1 MAKPF
6 LKYVGGK
13 RLLVPE
19 LGPVIGHKLGETKG
33 CYIEPFLGGGAMALY
48 LGPHDMVLV
57 DGSKRLIA
65 MYQTIQRCDPAA
77 IRKMLDDLGKCINED
92 AYYSVREAFNEGI
105 DDPIEHAAAFIYLN
119 KTGFNGLYRENSE
132 GGYNVPYGKPKN
144 ATSSLFPSLH
154 DLKLVKAALQGSEI
168 CSCDFEYVV
177 DGADEG
183 DVLYVDPPY
192 DGGFTQYIAA
202 GFSTE
207 DQIRLARAL
216 ERASLRGATII
227 AHNANTELI
236 LGLYQWATITTL
248 DEKRPIAAAPEAR
261 QDAPCVIITAA
272 L

>member
-19 LGPVIGHKLGETKG
+19 LGPVIGTKLSETKG

-48 LGPHDMVLV
+48 LGPHDMVLA
-57 DGSKRLIA
+57 DGSARLVA
-65 MYQTIQRCDPAA
+65 MYQTIQRCDPAE
-77 IRKMLDDLGKCINED
+77 IRETLNDLGKCIGED
-92 AYYSVREAFNEGI
+92 AYYSVREAFNAGI
-105 DDPIEHAAAFIYLN
+105 EDPIEHAAAFIYLN
-119 KTGFNGLYRENSE
+119 KTGFNGLYRENSD
-132 GGYNVPYGKPKN
+132 GGYNVPYGKPAN
-144 ATSSLFPSLH
+144 RTGSLFPSLH
-154 DLKLVKAALQGSEI
+154 DLKLVKAALQGSVI
-168 CSCDFEYVV
+168 CGWDFEALIE
-177 DGADEG
+177 GAEEG

-192 DGGFTQYIAA
+192 DGGFSQYIAA

-216 ERASLRGATII
+216 ERASLRGVTII

-236 LGLYQWATITTL
+236 LGLYQWATVTAL